1 MKWKQVLGLLAAFLL
16 FIGAVGVPI
25 YKHTCL
31 HEQKTVHTFFITSN
45 HCEKASCLVEPIKNC
60 CAKTIPD
67 STLSEHCCEDSVA
80 YFQFHSY
87 SWEHNPLDFQLI
99 ALPEPLVPVDCSFE
113 IIKLKASN
121 QLLKFPD
128 PPPIS
133 GRERLITNCIWR
145 I

>member
-1 MKWKQVLGLLAAFLL
+1 MKWKQVLGLLVAFLL

-31 HEQKTVHTFFITSN
+31 QEQQTFHTLFVPSD
-45 HCEKASCLVEPIKNC
+45 HCAPQNTPVSADC

-67 STLSEHCCEDSVA
+67 TSLSEHCCEDSVA

-99 ALPEPLVPVDCSFE
+99 AHAEPLVHVDFTFE

-133 GRERLITNCIWR
+133 GRERLISHCIWR

>member
-31 HEQKTVHTFFITSN
+31 HDQQTFQTLFVPSDHCAPQTSP
-45 HCEKASCLVEPIKNC
+45 ESADC

-67 STLSEHCCEDSVA
+67 PTLSEHCCEDSVA

-99 ALPEPLVPVDCSFE
+99 ALAEPLVYIDCAFE
-113 IIKLKASN
+113 NVKLKASN
-121 QLLKFPD
+121 QQLKFPD

-133 GRERLITNCIWR
+133 GRERLISHCIWR

>member
-31 HEQKTVHTFFITSN
+31 HEQQTFHTLFIPSDHCAPQTST
-45 HCEKASCLVEPIKNC
+45 ESADC
-60 CAKTIPD
+60 CAKTIPAP
-67 STLSEHCCEDSVA
+67 TLSEHCCEDSVA

-99 ALPEPLVPVDCSFE
+99 ALAEPLVYIDCAFE
-113 IIKLKASN
+113 KVKLRASN
-121 QLLKFPD
+121 QQLKFPD

-133 GRERLITNCIWR
+133 GRERLISHCIWR

>member
-31 HEQKTVHTFFITSN
+31 HQQQTFHTLFIPSDHCAPQTSL
-45 HCEKASCLVEPIKNC
+45 ESADC

-67 STLSEHCCEDSVA
+67 PTLSEHCCEDSVA

-99 ALPEPLVPVDCSFE
+99 ALAEPIVYVNCAFE
-113 IIKLKASN
+113 IVKLKASN

-133 GRERLITNCIWR
+133 GRERLISHCIWR

>member
-31 HEQKTVHTFFITSN
+31 HEQQTFQTLFVPSDHCAPQTSP
-45 HCEKASCLVEPIKNC
+45 ESVDC
-60 CAKTIPD
+60 CAKTIKDP
-67 STLSEHCCEDSVA
+67 TLSEHCCEDSVA

-99 ALPEPLVPVDCSFE
+99 ALAEPLVYVNCAFE
-113 IIKLKASN
+113 IVKLKASN

-133 GRERLITNCIWR
+133 GRERLIAHCIWR

>member
-31 HEQKTVHTFFITSN
+31 HEQQTFHTLFIPSDHCAPQTSP
-45 HCEKASCLVEPIKNC
+45 ESTDC

-67 STLSEHCCEDSVA
+67 PTLSEHCCEDSVA

-87 SWEHNPLDFQLI
+87 NWEHNPIDFQLI
-99 ALPEPLVPVDCSFE
+99 ALAEPLVHVDFTFE
-113 IIKLKASN
+113 IVKLKASN

-133 GRERLITNCIWR
+133 GRERLIAHCIWR